1 MEQWRKSRIR
11 QHCRVKAGF
20 FSVAGGVS
28 QRMMKITADRGFTL
42 SESVVALAV
51 GMILL
56 LAIYGA
62 VNMAQ
67 KSTTGIERKVVA
79 QQDAR
84 IALEIMAL
92 EIRMA
97 SYNMSLN
104 NSVWVDPSTCV
115 PGSPASRGIR
125 GATRNSIT
133 IEMDIDD
140 SGGVGDA
147 GNEII
152 AYQYLSGTS
161 ELRITRET
169 LRCPGPTTSSPQPF
183 LGAAESETASRSV
196 RVINDELNLPVFRYY
211 DGAGTEL
218 FPTAGDQSSVP
229 NIRRVNI
236 TIAVETADIDP
247 ASGQRRRLI
256 YGTSVIP
263 KNHGISVNTATP

>member
-1 MEQWRKSRIR
+1 
-11 QHCRVKAGF
+11 
-20 FSVAGGVS
+20 
-28 QRMMKITADRGFTL
+28 MMKRTADRGFTL

-51 GMILL
+51 GMLLL

-67 KSTTGIERKVVA
+67 RSTTGIERKVVA

-84 IALEIMAL
+84 IALEIMAMEL
-92 EIRMA
+92 RMA
-97 SYNMSLN
+97 SYNMSMD
-104 NSVWVDPSTCV
+104 NSVWVDPATCAA
-115 PGSPASRGIR
+115 GSPVSRGVR
-125 GATRNSIT
+125 SATANSIT
-133 IEMDIDD
+133 VEMDIDD
-140 SGGVGDA
+140 SGGVGDN

-152 AYQYLSGTS
+152 SYQYLSGTS

-183 LGAAESETASRSV
+183 LGATEAGPAARTV
-196 RVINDELNLPVFRYY
+196 RVINGTLNLPLFRYF
-211 DGAGTEL
+211 DGADAEL

-229 NIRRVNI
+229 NIRRINI